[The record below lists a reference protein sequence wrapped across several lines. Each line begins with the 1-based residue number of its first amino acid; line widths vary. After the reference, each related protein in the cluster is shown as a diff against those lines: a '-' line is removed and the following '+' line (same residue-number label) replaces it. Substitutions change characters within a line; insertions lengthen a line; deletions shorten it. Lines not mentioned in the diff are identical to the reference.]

1 MPGIFP
7 GQNVQNGAVNRGLR
21 FRIGAESLAAHCGAE
36 RRRKARKRRTPSAE
50 REEPST
56 WIRIPPDDFPL
67 PDAQN
72 AACFSQFGIAFR
84 EWPITGQ
91 KRPKFGILRRT

>member
-21 FRIGAESLAAHCGAE
+21 FRIGAESWAAHCGAE
-36 RRRKARKRRTPSAE
+36 RHRKTRKRRTPSAE

-56 WIRIPPDDFPL
+56 GIHMPP
-67 PDAQN
+67 
-72 AACFSQFGIAFR
+72 
-84 EWPITGQ
+84 
-91 KRPKFGILRRT
+91 